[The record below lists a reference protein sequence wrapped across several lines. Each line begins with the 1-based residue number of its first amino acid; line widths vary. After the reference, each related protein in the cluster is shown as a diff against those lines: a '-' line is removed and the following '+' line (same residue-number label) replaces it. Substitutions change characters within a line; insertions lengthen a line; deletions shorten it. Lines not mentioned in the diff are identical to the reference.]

1 MKRFSDFSNSNIT
14 VTGEKIK
21 IENVLDK
28 EIEVINYSI
37 EDSKFKKDNTDKLLT
52 LQFKLNREEKILF
65 TGSKVLIDQIEKY
78 KDELPFIAIIKKINK
93 FYTFT

>member
-21 IENVLDK
+21 IESVLDK

-37 EDSKFKKDNTDKLLT
+37 EDSKFKKMT
-52 LQFKLNREEKILF
+52 LI
-65 TGSKVLIDQIEKY
+65 SY
-78 KDELPFIAIIKKINK
+78 
-93 FYTFT
+93 

>member
-21 IENVLDK
+21 IESVLDK

-37 EDSKFKKDNTDKLLT
+37 EDSKFKKDDTDKLLT

-65 TGSKVLIDQIEKY
+65 TGSKVLMNQIEKY